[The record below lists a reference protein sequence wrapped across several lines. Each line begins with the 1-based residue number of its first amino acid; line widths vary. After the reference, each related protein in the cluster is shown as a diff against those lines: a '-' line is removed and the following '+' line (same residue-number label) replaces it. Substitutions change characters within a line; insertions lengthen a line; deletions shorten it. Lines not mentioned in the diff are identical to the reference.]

1 MAATHLCRDCAVVGE
16 CSGWIDP
23 GMMVAKYPLTNAL
36 MMKSPSCFF
45 VLFRCACCVLLG
57 WAVCGCQTPN
67 DYSLQTR
74 AVLERLDEEIL
85 SKGRYQPWRQEQ
97 LDKLSARAEAEIS
110 PLKRAECLF
119 ALSQSYVTFNLDSA
133 AFYCERIYRLADQS
147 GIYSVRRFAILA
159 DIDVWLGRGQASLA
173 EGLFRKIDTVGMTSL
188 EYTSWHGRYSGVCTR
203 RVYASEDPDTR
214 RAWMD
219 TLSYLRRMEVA
230 GHSALTKAR
239 MRAATLVDSA
249 RYDEA
254 LELLKP
260 FGAQNLDHPSA
271 ALLYYTMS
279 GIAGRQ
285 GDSDAELR
293 YLAESSI
300 SDLRAG
306 TRSYSSLYDLAQK
319 LFDRKEYDRAASYMD
334 CTFQD
339 AMLCKSVARI
349 PASSFASIKISD
361 AISANIAER
370 QKLMVSLIA
379 LAGLFLVVVTGVL
392 WFVLWQHRRLKA
404 NHSQLMDMS
413 GLLQEKN
420 DELQQKNDQIRD
432 MNSVLVDSN
441 RIKDRYVG
449 HYIDLSA
456 GYITQMESFRRE
468 VCRIAKTKGAE
479 ELVRQLNA
487 SREINGEF
495 QKFYQTFDASFLDIF
510 PNFIEQVNVLL
521 QPEFRV
527 VQRTET
533 ALTTELRI
541 LAAIRLGVTDSG
553 HIASLLNCAS
563 ATVYTYRT
571 KLRNAAIDRDH
582 FEEQVSRIGL

>member
-1 MAATHLCRDCAVVGE
+1 
-16 CSGWIDP
+16 
-23 GMMVAKYPLTNAL
+23 MMNLL
-36 MMKSPSCFF
+36 SDLF
-45 VLFRCACCVLLG
+45 VLFRCTCCVLLG
-57 WAVCGCQTPN
+57 LLVVGCGPRN

-74 AVLERLDEEIL
+74 AVLDRLDEEIL
-85 SKGRYQPWRQEQ
+85 CKDRYQQWRQERI
-97 LDKLSARAEAEIS
+97 DKLCTQADAES
-110 PLKRAECLF
+110 SLVKRAEHLF
-119 ALSQSYVTFNLDSA
+119 AISQSYVTFNLDSA
-133 AFYCERIYRLADQS
+133 AFYTDRIYQLGTLS
-147 GIYSVRRFAILA
+147 GVNSVRRFAIMA
-159 DIDVWLGRGQASLA
+159 DIDVWLGRGQVGHA
-173 EGLFRKIDTVGMTSL
+173 EELLRKIDTLSMSPL
-188 EYTSWHGRYSGVCTR
+188 EYSSWHECYSSICGRR
-203 RVYASEDPDTR
+203 LFLSENPDVQ
-214 RAWMD
+214 RAWKD
-219 TLSYLRRMEVA
+219 TLAFLRQMQVP
-230 GHSALTKAR
+230 GHSELTKAR
-239 MRAATLVDSA
+239 LRATSLTDRAL
-249 RYDEA
+249 YDEA
-254 LELLKP
+254 MQQLEPLT
-260 FGAQNLDHPSA
+260 AQNLEYPNE
-271 ALLYYTMS
+271 ALLYYTM
-279 GIAGRQ
+279 AGVAGSQ
-285 GDSDAELR
+285 GDRDGQLR
-293 YLAESSI
+293 FLAESAVA
-300 SDLRAG
+300 DLRAG

-319 LFDRKEYDRAASYMD
+319 LFDDQQYDRAASYMD

-370 QKLMVSLIA
+370 QKLMVLLIV

-392 WFVLWQHRRLKA
+392 WFVLWQHRRLRA
-404 NHSQLMDMS
+404 SHSQLMDMS
-413 GLLQEKN
+413 AQLQEKN

-487 SREINGEF
+487 STEINGEF

-510 PNFIEQVNVLL
+510 PNFIEQVNTLL

-527 VQRTET
+527 APRIGNT
-533 ALTTELRI
+533 LTTELRI

-571 KLRNAAIDRDH
+571 KLRNAALDRDH